1 MRLFLAIFA
10 SIALA
15 LAPAWAQA
23 ICTTSMQD
31 GAAAEA
37 AVTADGTSMDCEDRA
52 PVEEGEAAACL
63 IAMTLVCVGAL
74 SVPDDSGG
82 RDDDG
87 GTGSSIPSSDRSPA
101 MDLFLPSRADRLR
114 ALSRMSEI
122 DRPVR
127 AAQERQST
135 KFCIESGL

>member
-31 GAAAEA
+31 GPAAEA
-37 AVTADGTSMDCEDRA
+37 AVVADGTSMNCEDRA
-52 PVEEGEAAACL
+52 PVEEGEADACL

-74 SVPDDSGG
+74 SVPEDSGAVDFLSTAG
-82 RDDDG
+82 DKVVRL
-87 GTGSSIPSSDRSPA
+87 GSASVRSTVP
-101 MDLFLPSRADRLR
+101 DFDTPPPR
-114 ALSRMSEI
+114 
-122 DRPVR
+122 V
-127 AAQERQST
+127 
-135 KFCIESGL
+135 